1 MTAKIQMRQEIVMNF
16 SAPPSPDDMMVM
28 VRHVIDTLPD
38 ELTTKCENLLLEIEE
53 LADEAISQDM
63 DLENPYELLALFH
76 SALEVAPGVQ
86 KKIANGEEDKL
97 VVYRRAVLDLWC
109 ETGEDLALL
118 VREIVIEELGRGYEF
133 REEDIQDMI
142 RRHHQGL
149 L

>member
-86 KKIANGEEDKL
+86 RKSPMAKKISWSYIAARFSTCG
-97 VVYRRAVLDLWC
+97 
-109 ETGEDLALL
+109 
-118 VREIVIEELGRGYEF
+118 VRQAKTSPYWYARL
-133 REEDIQDMI
+133 
-142 RRHHQGL
+142 
-149 L
+149 